1 MSKEIVITV
10 IILVAIIGLNA
21 FVGKYVDDK
30 LNYVL
35 SELNDLRPLVEE
47 EKYEEAN
54 QKINEI
60 DEYWKKSE
68 DIVSFFVEHDELEKV
83 MTEYTS
89 LKTYCK
95 LEQEEAL
102 RQEKIK
108 AEKANNAKSIFLFN
122 MLHDIRTSMNAI
134 LGYSQLMKKEL
145 TNPKLVH
152 YQEMIEQSSQLLLS
166 IINNVLDMARVESGK
181 MELDENYEVVGNI
194 T

>member
-10 IILVAIIGLNA
+10 IILVVIIGLNA

-95 LEQEEAL
+95 LEQEEAFEAL
-102 RQEKIK
+102 DKMAFIIKHIEEKDDLK
-108 AEKANNAKSIFLFN
+108 LKNIF
-122 MLHDIRTSMNAI
+122 
-134 LGYSQLMKKEL
+134 
-145 TNPKLVH
+145 
-152 YQEMIEQSSQLLLS
+152 
-166 IINNVLDMARVESGK
+166 
-181 MELDENYEVVGNI
+181 
-194 T
+194 

>member
-30 LNYVL
+30 LNHVL
-35 SELNDLRPLVEE
+35 SELNDLRPLIEE

-54 QKINEI
+54 QKIDEI

-95 LEQEEAL
+95 LEQEEAFEAL
-102 RQEKIK
+102 DKMAFIIKHIEEKDDLK
-108 AEKANNAKSIFLFN
+108 LKNIF
-122 MLHDIRTSMNAI
+122 
-134 LGYSQLMKKEL
+134 
-145 TNPKLVH
+145 
-152 YQEMIEQSSQLLLS
+152 
-166 IINNVLDMARVESGK
+166 
-181 MELDENYEVVGNI
+181 
-194 T
+194 

>member
-10 IILVAIIGLNA
+10 IILIAIIGLNA

-30 LNYVL
+30 LNHVL
-35 SELNDLRPLVEE
+35 SELNDLRPLIEE

-54 QKINEI
+54 QKIDEI

-95 LEQEEAL
+95 LEQEEAFEAL
-102 RQEKIK
+102 DKMAFIIKHIEEKDDLK
-108 AEKANNAKSIFLFN
+108 LKNIF
-122 MLHDIRTSMNAI
+122 
-134 LGYSQLMKKEL
+134 
-145 TNPKLVH
+145 
-152 YQEMIEQSSQLLLS
+152 
-166 IINNVLDMARVESGK
+166 
-181 MELDENYEVVGNI
+181 
-194 T
+194 

>member
-10 IILVAIIGLNA
+10 IILVAIIVLNA

-95 LEQEEAL
+95 LEQEEAFEAL
-102 RQEKIK
+102 DKMVFIIKHIEEKDDLK
-108 AEKANNAKSIFLFN
+108 LKNIF
-122 MLHDIRTSMNAI
+122 
-134 LGYSQLMKKEL
+134 
-145 TNPKLVH
+145 
-152 YQEMIEQSSQLLLS
+152 
-166 IINNVLDMARVESGK
+166 
-181 MELDENYEVVGNI
+181 
-194 T
+194 

>member
-10 IILVAIIGLNA
+10 IILVAIIGLNS

-95 LEQEEAL
+95 LEQEEAFEAL
-102 RQEKIK
+102 DKMAFIIKHIEEKDDLK
-108 AEKANNAKSIFLFN
+108 LKNIF
-122 MLHDIRTSMNAI
+122 
-134 LGYSQLMKKEL
+134 
-145 TNPKLVH
+145 
-152 YQEMIEQSSQLLLS
+152 
-166 IINNVLDMARVESGK
+166 
-181 MELDENYEVVGNI
+181 
-194 T
+194 

>member
-95 LEQEEAL
+95 LEQEEAFEAL
-102 RQEKIK
+102 DKMAFIIKHIEEKDDSK
-108 AEKANNAKSIFLFN
+108 LKNIF
-122 MLHDIRTSMNAI
+122 
-134 LGYSQLMKKEL
+134 
-145 TNPKLVH
+145 
-152 YQEMIEQSSQLLLS
+152 
-166 IINNVLDMARVESGK
+166 
-181 MELDENYEVVGNI
+181 
-194 T
+194 

>member
-35 SELNDLRPLVEE
+35 SELNDLRPLIEE

-54 QKINEI
+54 QKIDEI

-95 LEQEEAL
+95 LEQEEAFEAL
-102 RQEKIK
+102 DKMAFIIKHIEEKDDLK
-108 AEKANNAKSIFLFN
+108 LKNIF
-122 MLHDIRTSMNAI
+122 
-134 LGYSQLMKKEL
+134 
-145 TNPKLVH
+145 
-152 YQEMIEQSSQLLLS
+152 
-166 IINNVLDMARVESGK
+166 
-181 MELDENYEVVGNI
+181 
-194 T
+194 

>member
-95 LEQEEAL
+95 LEQEEAFEAL
-102 RQEKIK
+102 DKMAFIIKHIEEKDDLK
-108 AEKANNAKSIFLFN
+108 LKNIF
-122 MLHDIRTSMNAI
+122 
-134 LGYSQLMKKEL
+134 QL
-145 TNPKLVH
+145 
-152 YQEMIEQSSQLLLS
+152 
-166 IINNVLDMARVESGK
+166 
-181 MELDENYEVVGNI
+181 
-194 T
+194 

>member
-35 SELNDLRPLVEE
+35 SELNDLRSLVEE

-95 LEQEEAL
+95 LEQEEAFEAL
-102 RQEKIK
+102 DKMAFIIKHIEEKDDLK
-108 AEKANNAKSIFLFN
+108 LKNIF
-122 MLHDIRTSMNAI
+122 
-134 LGYSQLMKKEL
+134 
-145 TNPKLVH
+145 
-152 YQEMIEQSSQLLLS
+152 
-166 IINNVLDMARVESGK
+166 
-181 MELDENYEVVGNI
+181 
-194 T
+194 

>member
-1 MSKEIVITV
+1 MSKDIVITV

-47 EKYEEAN
+47 EHYEEAN

-95 LEQEEAL
+95 LEQEEAFEAL
-102 RQEKIK
+102 DKMAFIIKHIEEKDDLK
-108 AEKANNAKSIFLFN
+108 LKNIF
-122 MLHDIRTSMNAI
+122 
-134 LGYSQLMKKEL
+134 
-145 TNPKLVH
+145 
-152 YQEMIEQSSQLLLS
+152 
-166 IINNVLDMARVESGK
+166 
-181 MELDENYEVVGNI
+181 
-194 T
+194 

>member
-95 LEQEEAL
+95 LEQEEAFEAL
-102 RQEKIK
+102 DKMDFIIK
-108 AEKANNAKSIFLFN
+108 HIDEQDDLKLKNIF
-122 MLHDIRTSMNAI
+122 
-134 LGYSQLMKKEL
+134 
-145 TNPKLVH
+145 
-152 YQEMIEQSSQLLLS
+152 
-166 IINNVLDMARVESGK
+166 
-181 MELDENYEVVGNI
+181 
-194 T
+194 

>member
-54 QKINEI
+54 QKIDEI

-95 LEQEEAL
+95 LEQEEAFEAL
-102 RQEKIK
+102 DKMAFIIKHIEEKDDLK
-108 AEKANNAKSIFLFN
+108 LKNIF
-122 MLHDIRTSMNAI
+122 
-134 LGYSQLMKKEL
+134 
-145 TNPKLVH
+145 
-152 YQEMIEQSSQLLLS
+152 
-166 IINNVLDMARVESGK
+166 
-181 MELDENYEVVGNI
+181 
-194 T
+194 

>member
-21 FVGKYVDDK
+21 IVGKYVDDK

-95 LEQEEAL
+95 LEQEEAFEAL
-102 RQEKIK
+102 DKM
-108 AEKANNAKSIFLFN
+108 AF
-122 MLHDIRTSMNAI
+122 
-134 LGYSQLMKKEL
+134 
-145 TNPKLVH
+145 
-152 YQEMIEQSSQLLLS
+152 
-166 IINNVLDMARVESGK
+166 IINHIEEKDDLK
-181 MELDENYEVVGNI
+181 LKNI
-194 T
+194 F

>member
-30 LNYVL
+30 LNHVL
-35 SELNDLRPLVEE
+35 SELNDLRPLIEE

-54 QKINEI
+54 KKIDEI

-95 LEQEEAL
+95 LEQEEAFEAL
-102 RQEKIK
+102 DKMAFIIKHIEEKDNLK
-108 AEKANNAKSIFLFN
+108 LKNIF
-122 MLHDIRTSMNAI
+122 
-134 LGYSQLMKKEL
+134 
-145 TNPKLVH
+145 
-152 YQEMIEQSSQLLLS
+152 
-166 IINNVLDMARVESGK
+166 
-181 MELDENYEVVGNI
+181 
-194 T
+194 

>member
-21 FVGKYVDDK
+21 FIGKYVDDK

-95 LEQEEAL
+95 LEQEEAFEAL
-102 RQEKIK
+102 DKMAFIIKHIEEKDDLK
-108 AEKANNAKSIFLFN
+108 LKNIF
-122 MLHDIRTSMNAI
+122 
-134 LGYSQLMKKEL
+134 
-145 TNPKLVH
+145 
-152 YQEMIEQSSQLLLS
+152 
-166 IINNVLDMARVESGK
+166 
-181 MELDENYEVVGNI
+181 
-194 T
+194 

>member
-60 DEYWKKSE
+60 DEYWKQSE

-95 LEQEEAL
+95 LEQEEAFEAL
-102 RQEKIK
+102 DKMAFIIKHIEEKDDLK
-108 AEKANNAKSIFLFN
+108 LKNIF
-122 MLHDIRTSMNAI
+122 
-134 LGYSQLMKKEL
+134 Q
-145 TNPKLVH
+145 V
-152 YQEMIEQSSQLLLS
+152 
-166 IINNVLDMARVESGK
+166 
-181 MELDENYEVVGNI
+181 
-194 T
+194 

>member
-60 DEYWKKSE
+60 DEYCKKSE

-95 LEQEEAL
+95 LEQEEAFEAL
-102 RQEKIK
+102 DKMAFIIKHIEEKDDLK
-108 AEKANNAKSIFLFN
+108 LKNIF
-122 MLHDIRTSMNAI
+122 
-134 LGYSQLMKKEL
+134 
-145 TNPKLVH
+145 
-152 YQEMIEQSSQLLLS
+152 
-166 IINNVLDMARVESGK
+166 
-181 MELDENYEVVGNI
+181 
-194 T
+194 

>member
-10 IILVAIIGLNA
+10 IILAAIIGLNA

-54 QKINEI
+54 QKIDEI

-95 LEQEEAL
+95 LEQEEAFEAL
-102 RQEKIK
+102 DKMAFIIKHIEEKDDLK
-108 AEKANNAKSIFLFN
+108 LKNIF
-122 MLHDIRTSMNAI
+122 
-134 LGYSQLMKKEL
+134 
-145 TNPKLVH
+145 
-152 YQEMIEQSSQLLLS
+152 
-166 IINNVLDMARVESGK
+166 
-181 MELDENYEVVGNI
+181 
-194 T
+194 

>member
-95 LEQEEAL
+95 LEQEEAFEAL
-102 RQEKIK
+102 DKMAFIIKHIEEKDDLK
-108 AEKANNAKSIFLFN
+108 LKNIF
-122 MLHDIRTSMNAI
+122 H
-134 LGYSQLMKKEL
+134 K
-145 TNPKLVH
+145 P
-152 YQEMIEQSSQLLLS
+152 
-166 IINNVLDMARVESGK
+166 
-181 MELDENYEVVGNI
+181 
-194 T
+194 

>member
-95 LEQEEAL
+95 LEQEEAFEAL
-102 RQEKIK
+102 DKMAFIIKHIEEKDDMK
-108 AEKANNAKSIFLFN
+108 LKNIF
-122 MLHDIRTSMNAI
+122 
-134 LGYSQLMKKEL
+134 
-145 TNPKLVH
+145 
-152 YQEMIEQSSQLLLS
+152 
-166 IINNVLDMARVESGK
+166 
-181 MELDENYEVVGNI
+181 
-194 T
+194 

>member
-30 LNYVL
+30 LKYVL

-60 DEYWKKSE
+60 DEYWKQSE

-95 LEQEEAL
+95 LEQEEAFEAL
-102 RQEKIK
+102 DKMAFIIKHIEEKDDLK
-108 AEKANNAKSIFLFN
+108 LKNIF
-122 MLHDIRTSMNAI
+122 
-134 LGYSQLMKKEL
+134 
-145 TNPKLVH
+145 
-152 YQEMIEQSSQLLLS
+152 
-166 IINNVLDMARVESGK
+166 
-181 MELDENYEVVGNI
+181 
-194 T
+194 

>member
-21 FVGKYVDDK
+21 FIGKYVDDK

-35 SELNDLRPLVEE
+35 SELNDLRPLIEE

-54 QKINEI
+54 QKIDEI

-95 LEQEEAL
+95 LEQEEAFEAL
-102 RQEKIK
+102 DKMAFIIKHIEEKDDLK
-108 AEKANNAKSIFLFN
+108 FKNIF
-122 MLHDIRTSMNAI
+122 
-134 LGYSQLMKKEL
+134 
-145 TNPKLVH
+145 
-152 YQEMIEQSSQLLLS
+152 
-166 IINNVLDMARVESGK
+166 
-181 MELDENYEVVGNI
+181 
-194 T
+194 

>member
-1 MSKEIVITV
+1 MSKEIIITV

-95 LEQEEAL
+95 LEQEEAFEAL
-102 RQEKIK
+102 DKMAFIIKHIEEKDDLK
-108 AEKANNAKSIFLFN
+108 LKNIF
-122 MLHDIRTSMNAI
+122 
-134 LGYSQLMKKEL
+134 
-145 TNPKLVH
+145 
-152 YQEMIEQSSQLLLS
+152 
-166 IINNVLDMARVESGK
+166 
-181 MELDENYEVVGNI
+181 
-194 T
+194 

>member
-21 FVGKYVDDK
+21 FVGKYVDYK

-95 LEQEEAL
+95 LEQEEAFEAL
-102 RQEKIK
+102 DKMAFIIKHIEEKDDLK
-108 AEKANNAKSIFLFN
+108 LKNIF
-122 MLHDIRTSMNAI
+122 
-134 LGYSQLMKKEL
+134 
-145 TNPKLVH
+145 
-152 YQEMIEQSSQLLLS
+152 
-166 IINNVLDMARVESGK
+166 
-181 MELDENYEVVGNI
+181 
-194 T
+194 

>member
-47 EKYEEAN
+47 ETYEEAN

-95 LEQEEAL
+95 LEQEEAFEAL
-102 RQEKIK
+102 DKMAFIIKHIEEKDDLK
-108 AEKANNAKSIFLFN
+108 LKNIF
-122 MLHDIRTSMNAI
+122 
-134 LGYSQLMKKEL
+134 
-145 TNPKLVH
+145 
-152 YQEMIEQSSQLLLS
+152 
-166 IINNVLDMARVESGK
+166 
-181 MELDENYEVVGNI
+181 
-194 T
+194 

>member
-35 SELNDLRPLVEE
+35 SELNDLRQLIEE

-54 QKINEI
+54 QKIDEI
-60 DEYWKKSE
+60 DEYWEKSE

-95 LEQEEAL
+95 LEQEEAFEAL
-102 RQEKIK
+102 DKMAFIIKHIEEKDDLK
-108 AEKANNAKSIFLFN
+108 LKNIF
-122 MLHDIRTSMNAI
+122 
-134 LGYSQLMKKEL
+134 
-145 TNPKLVH
+145 
-152 YQEMIEQSSQLLLS
+152 
-166 IINNVLDMARVESGK
+166 
-181 MELDENYEVVGNI
+181 
-194 T
+194 

>member
-1 MSKEIVITV
+1 MSKEIIITV

-35 SELNDLRPLVEE
+35 NELNDLRPLVEE

-54 QKINEI
+54 QKINEM

-95 LEQEEAL
+95 LEQEEAFEAL
-102 RQEKIK
+102 DKMAFIIKHIEEKDDLK
-108 AEKANNAKSIFLFN
+108 LKNIF
-122 MLHDIRTSMNAI
+122 
-134 LGYSQLMKKEL
+134 
-145 TNPKLVH
+145 
-152 YQEMIEQSSQLLLS
+152 
-166 IINNVLDMARVESGK
+166 
-181 MELDENYEVVGNI
+181 
-194 T
+194 

>member
-21 FVGKYVDDK
+21 FIGKYVDDK

-54 QKINEI
+54 QKIAEI

-95 LEQEEAL
+95 LEQEEAFEAL
-102 RQEKIK
+102 DKMAFIIKHIEEKDDLK
-108 AEKANNAKSIFLFN
+108 LKNIF
-122 MLHDIRTSMNAI
+122 
-134 LGYSQLMKKEL
+134 
-145 TNPKLVH
+145 
-152 YQEMIEQSSQLLLS
+152 
-166 IINNVLDMARVESGK
+166 
-181 MELDENYEVVGNI
+181 
-194 T
+194 

>member
-35 SELNDLRPLVEE
+35 SELNDLRTLVEE

-95 LEQEEAL
+95 LEQEEAFEAL
-102 RQEKIK
+102 DKMAFIIKHIEEKDDLK
-108 AEKANNAKSIFLFN
+108 LKNIF
-122 MLHDIRTSMNAI
+122 
-134 LGYSQLMKKEL
+134 
-145 TNPKLVH
+145 
-152 YQEMIEQSSQLLLS
+152 
-166 IINNVLDMARVESGK
+166 
-181 MELDENYEVVGNI
+181 
-194 T
+194 

>member
-95 LEQEEAL
+95 LEQEEAFEAL
-102 RQEKIK
+102 DKMAFIIKHIEEKDDLK
-108 AEKANNAKSIFLFN
+108 LKNIF
-122 MLHDIRTSMNAI
+122 
-134 LGYSQLMKKEL
+134 Q
-145 TNPKLVH
+145 V
-152 YQEMIEQSSQLLLS
+152 
-166 IINNVLDMARVESGK
+166 
-181 MELDENYEVVGNI
+181 
-194 T
+194 

>member
-35 SELNDLRPLVEE
+35 TELNDLRPLVEE

-95 LEQEEAL
+95 LEQEEAFEAL
-102 RQEKIK
+102 DKMAFIIKHIEEKDDLK
-108 AEKANNAKSIFLFN
+108 LKNIF
-122 MLHDIRTSMNAI
+122 
-134 LGYSQLMKKEL
+134 
-145 TNPKLVH
+145 
-152 YQEMIEQSSQLLLS
+152 
-166 IINNVLDMARVESGK
+166 
-181 MELDENYEVVGNI
+181 
-194 T
+194 